1 MRLGGAVADETR
13 TERVSPRATAWGA
26 YKTIASSLRQR
37 ITGGEFAA
45 GSLLPSEA
53 ELTAE
58 YGVSR
63 NTLRRALT
71 ELEDERL
78 ISVLPGR
85 GRVVAGAETPHPG
98 SQGSVPSYRLIAADL
113 RARIERGD
121 LQPGDVL
128 PSEAELTAQYDVS
141 RGTTRQAFLELQA
154 AGLIDAV
161 QGRGRF
167 VRTPPSKDV

>member
-1 MRLGGAVADETR
+1 M
-13 TERVSPRATAWGA
+13 SPRATAWGA
-26 YKTIASSLRQR
+26 YKAIASSLRQR
-37 ITGGEFAA
+37 ITGGEYAA

-71 ELEDERL
+71 ELEGERL
-78 ISVLPGR
+78 VTVLPGR
-85 GRVVAGAETPHPG
+85 GRVVADAETPRAG
-98 SQGSVPSYRLIAADL
+98 SGQSVPSYRLIAADL
-113 RARIERGD
+113 RGRIEQGELR
-121 LQPGDVL
+121 PGDVL
-128 PSEAELTAQYDVS
+128 PSEAELTAQYGVS

-167 VRTPPSKDV
+167 VREASNGDV

>member
-1 MRLGGAVADETR
+1 M
-13 TERVSPRATAWGA
+13 SPRATAWGA

-37 ITGGEFAA
+37 ITGGEFVV

-53 ELTAE
+53 ELTTE

-71 ELEDERL
+71 ELEGERL
-78 ISVLPGR
+78 VTVLPGR
-85 GRVVAGAETPHPG
+85 GRVVADAGTPHVG
-98 SQGSVPSYRLIAADL
+98 SGQSVPSYRLIAADL
-113 RARIERGD
+113 RERIERGE
-121 LQPGDVL
+121 LRPGDVL
-128 PSEAELTAQYDVS
+128 PSEAELTAQYRVS

-167 VRTPPSKDV
+167 VREASDRDV